1 MNDLIFVT
9 LSTFAEYA
17 QMPMERLKQSGYPYR
32 INDSGKR
39 MSPAEVI
46 EQAGDVT
53 GLIAGVEPY
62 SEDTLARLPKLKCI
76 SRVGVGTDSIDHEAC
91 REREIGIL
99 NTPDEPAIAVA
110 ELTLGGI
117 LSLLRR
123 LNTLTALTR
132 ARQWKR
138 VPGNLLHGKCVG
150 IVGLG
155 RIGKR
160 VTALLK
166 PFGVQIVA
174 YDPVRNVQWA
184 ADNGVAYITLDELLR
199 GSDIVCLH
207 ASGGDGAFIIGRPEL
222 AVMKQGSLLINMAR
236 GSMVDDGALAEALK
250 SGQIGGAALD
260 VYPEEPYKGPLCD
273 CEQVV
278 LTPHE
283 ATLTIETRVAM
294 EDHAVENL
302 VDYLNERNQDASLI
316 GRR

>member
-17 QMPMERLKQSGYPYR
+17 QTPLERLKQSGYSYR
-32 INDSGKR
+32 INESGKR
-39 MSPAEVI
+39 MTPAEVI
-46 EQAGDVT
+46 AKAGEAT
-53 GLIAGVEPY
+53 GLVAGVEPY
-62 SEDTLARLPKLKCI
+62 SQETLARLPHLKCI
-76 SRVGVGTDSIDHEAC
+76 SRVGVGTDSIDHDAC
-91 REREIGIL
+91 RELGIAIL

-110 ELTLGGI
+110 ELTVGGI

-123 LNTLTALTR
+123 LNTLTELTK

-138 VPGNLLHGKCVG
+138 VAGNLLQGKCVG
-150 IVGLG
+150 IVGMG

-174 YDPVRNVQWA
+174 YDPVRDVQWA
-184 ADNGVAYITLDELLR
+184 ADNGVAYITLDDLLR

-207 ASGGDGAFIIGRPEL
+207 ASGGDGTFKIGRPEL
-222 AVMKQGSLLINMAR
+222 AVMKQGALLINMAR
-236 GSMVDDGALAEALK
+236 GNMLDDGALAEALK

-302 VDYLNERNQDASLI
+302 VDYLNERK
-316 GRR
+316 